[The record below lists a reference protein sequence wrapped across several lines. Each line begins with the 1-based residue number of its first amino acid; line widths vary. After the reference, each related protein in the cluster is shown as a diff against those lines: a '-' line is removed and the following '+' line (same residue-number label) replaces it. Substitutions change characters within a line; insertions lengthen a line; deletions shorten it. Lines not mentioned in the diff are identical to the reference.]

1 MKIKISIAMM
11 VKDEEANLPR
21 CLDSIKEL
29 LSMGVQLVVVDTGSS
44 DKSMEICR
52 EYGAELYEH
61 PWERNFAK
69 HRNQSFSYAK
79 GDWILQLDADETIDF
94 RSRHPSL
101 LFQQLEKMPKKF
113 VAGAFALID
122 WRNGEPHAETHA
134 VRIFRRGQVRYERR
148 AHNEPKYKNE
158 AVIIPGIYL
167 NHYGYDLT
175 EDQMKI
181 KAARTISILE
191 EMIQEDPADYESIFY
206 VAQAYGSWL
215 KDYEKCLK
223 YAEMYYEA
231 KEEIQKVDPVK
242 FNTSVFYL
250 MASIHFNKG
259 RWKECHEWIKIAL
272 KEIPGDL
279 DICHLLLR
287 LGLAINQP
295 MLASLGSRG
304 FVNAYDAYEQNR
316 AKKGARF
323 TFHYNTASLAFA
335 LYHLAMTYFEQGK
348 INVDRMFDIL
358 DRPEIVK
365 EFKDDLG
372 QGFAKFCEMMRL
384 KYGRGPVLVDPNK
397 VSPPAKIIV
406 PQHQLDPKAIK
417 PIIRASS

>member
-1 MKIKISIAMM
+1 MKLSIAMI
-11 VKDEEANLPR
+11 VKDEAANLPR
-21 CLDSIKEL
+21 CLDSVKEL
-29 LSMGVQLVVVDTGSS
+29 LSMGVQLIVVDTGSS
-44 DKSMEICR
+44 DNSMQICQ

-79 GDWILQLDADETIDF
+79 GDWIFQLDADETLDF
-94 RSRHPSL
+94 RNRHPSL
-101 LFQQLEKMPKKF
+101 LFQLLEKIPKKF
-113 VAGAFALID
+113 DAAAFALID
-122 WRNGEPHAETHA
+122 WRKGEAHAETHA
-134 VRIFRRGQVRYERR
+134 VRVFRRGKVRYERR
-148 AHNEPKYKNE
+148 AHNEPRYKNE
-158 AVIIPGIYL
+158 AVILPGIFL
-167 NHYGYDLT
+167 NHYGYDLS
-175 EDQMKI
+175 EEQMKV

-191 EMIQEDPADYESIFY
+191 EMLKEDPDDHESMFY
-206 VAQAYGSWL
+206 LAQAYGSWL

-223 YAEMYYEA
+223 YAELYYQA
-231 KEEIQKVDPVK
+231 KEEIQKVDPIK

-259 RWKECHEWIKIAL
+259 RWKECYEWIQIAL

-279 DICHLLLR
+279 DMCHLMLR
-287 LGLAINQP
+287 LGLATNQS

-304 FVNAYDAYEQNR
+304 YVNAYDAYETNR

-335 LYHLAMTYFEQGK
+335 LYHLAMTYLEQGK
-348 INVDRMFDIL
+348 KSVDRMFDIL
-358 DRPEIVK
+358 DRPEIAK
-365 EFKDDLG
+365 EFKDDLE
-372 QGFAKFCEMMRL
+372 QGFAKFCEMTRL

-397 VSPPAKIIV
+397 VSPPARIIT
-406 PQHQLDPKAIK
+406 PKHTINPKAIG